1 MTSHGGN
8 STNKPPLFNGTNFG
22 FWKFRMRTYIMDLGT
37 NVWDMVEIGYV
48 NPVVLD
54 SKDDK
59 L

>member
-1 MTSHGGN
+1 MSSHEGN
-8 STNKPPLFNGTNFG
+8 STNKAPLFNGTKFS
-22 FWKFRMRTYIMDLGT
+22 FWKVRMRTYIMDLSADF
-37 NVWDMVEIGYV
+37 WDVVDTGYV